1 MLVLSRKVAEV
12 IHIGENIEIVVVQIS
27 GNRVKLAISAPLEI
41 PVLRGELVPVVSK
54 ASLIARP
61 VNQNAE
67 NHTVLAI

>member
-41 PVLRGELVPVVSK
+41 PVLRGELVPVVPK
-54 ASLIARP
+54 ASLVAPP
-61 VNQNAE
+61 VNQKAE
-67 NHTVLAI
+67 NQPVLAI